1 MKAYSLILSVSTVL
15 IFDWTDLIEKNN
27 SVALDRS
34 PSLFSGF
41 FMTSS
46 LSTGLTVLAAASFS
60 VGVCAK
66 QLELNVLFA
75 DPSLSGTAPKSLSY
89 SPDGS
94 RVTYLKGKNTDANR
108 LDLWQYQVKTG
119 KHSVLVDSDSLFSG
133 PETLSDEEKA
143 RRERLRLFASGIV
156 SYSWSKDG
164 KALLFPLNGDLYYY
178 DLAKNKARKLTE
190 TAEFETDAQISPKGR
205 FVSFVREQNIYVLD
219 LKSGKEQQLTT
230 DGKGT
235 VKNGMAEFVAQEEM
249 ARMTGYW
256 WAPDDSKIAFTQ
268 FDDVNVPQVLRN
280 EIYADEIKLYN
291 QRYPYAGA
299 NNVSIRLGV
308 VALSGQGVNWLDL
321 GQEKDI
327 YLPRVQWTEN
337 PNQLTY
343 QWQSRNQ
350 QQLELRLVDLTTQQ
364 QKTLITEQSK
374 TWLNLHDDL
383 HFFKDKQR
391 LIWASERDGYKHLYL
406 YQLDGGAATQLTS
419 GQWVVNKIESVD
431 EKNGLVYF
439 TGRKDTVLEN
449 HLYRLRLKD
458 LHIDRLTTPGA
469 SHAVVV
475 AEDGSGFLDSY
486 SAVNSLPKVQLNDNT
501 GKTLT
506 VLEANELT
514 AQHPLTP
521 YWPELVQPRFGTLT
535 AKDGQTLHYRVFEP
549 KNLDNNKKHPVIVS
563 VYGGPGAQRVTNS
576 WSGKDL
582 YFHYMAQ
589 RGYIVFQLDNRGSE
603 NRGKK
608 FEDPIYQQLGVV
620 EIEDQITGVEYLR
633 TLPYVDPKK
642 IGVYGHS
649 YGGYMAI
656 MAMFKASDYFAAGVS
671 GAPVTDWTLYD
682 THYTERYLGHPA
694 QNAKGYQQSSV
705 FPYSD
710 GLTGSLLIYHGMA
723 DDNVLF
729 SNSTKL
735 FSELQQKGKMFEMM
749 TYPGSKHAM
758 FGQQVQTHLHQT
770 ITAFFDRTLMH

>member
-1 MKAYSLILSVSTVL
+1 MK
-15 IFDWTDLIEKNN
+15 
-27 SVALDRS
+27 
-34 PSLFSGF
+34 
-41 FMTSS
+41 SS
-46 LSTGLTVLAAASFS
+46 LSAGITLLGAVSLCSS
-60 VGVCAK
+60 VVAK
-66 QLELNVLFA
+66 ELELDRLFA
-75 DPSLSGTAPKSLSY
+75 DPALSGSAPKSLSY

-108 LDLWQYQVKTG
+108 LDLWQYQLKTG
-119 KHSVLVDSDSLFSG
+119 KHSILVDSDSLFSG

-178 DLAKNKARKLTE
+178 DLAAQKARKLTE
-190 TAEFETDAQISPKGR
+190 TAAFETDAQISPKGR
-205 FVSFVREQNIYVLD
+205 FVSFVREQNIFVLD
-219 LKSGKEQQLTT
+219 LTTGKEQQLTL
-230 DGKGT
+230 DGQGP

-268 FDDVNVPQVLRN
+268 FDESPVPQVLRN

-299 NNVSIRLGV
+299 NNVLIKLGV
-308 VALSGQGVNWLDL
+308 VSLSGKEVKWLDL
-321 GQEKDI
+321 GSEKDI
-327 YLPRVQWTEN
+327 YLPRVQWTQN

-350 QQLELRLVDLTTQQ
+350 QQLELRLVDLVSQQ
-364 QKTLITEQSK
+364 QKLLLAEQSA

-383 HFFKDKQR
+383 HFFKDQQR
-391 LIWASERDGYKHLYL
+391 FIWASERDGFKHLYL
-406 YQLDGGAATQLTS
+406 YHLNGDTPVQLTS
-419 GQWVVNKIESVD
+419 GDWVVSKIESVD

-449 HLYRLRLKD
+449 HLYQLKISD
-458 LHIDRLTTPGA
+458 LTTKRLTSAGA

-475 AEDGSGFLDSY
+475 AKDGSGFLDSY

-506 VLEANELT
+506 VLEANELN
-514 AQHPLTP
+514 AEHPLTP
-521 YWPELVQPRFGTLT
+521 YWSGLVQPRFGTLT
-535 AKDGQTLHYRVFEP
+535 AKDGQTLHYRVFAP
-549 KNLDNNKKHPVIVS
+549 KNLDSSKKYPVIVS

-582 YFHYMAQ
+582 YYHFMAQ

-608 FEDPIYQQLGVV
+608 FEDPIYKKMGGVEV
-620 EIEDQITGVEYLR
+620 DDQVTGVEYLR
-633 TLPYVDPKK
+633 TLPYVDSQR
-642 IGVYGHS
+642 IGIYGHS

-694 QNAKGYQQSSV
+694 QNGKGYQDSSV

-710 GLTGSLLIYHGMA
+710 GLKGDLLIYHGMA

-735 FSELQQKGKMFEMM
+735 FSDLQQKGKMFEMM

-758 FGQQVQTHLHQT
+758 FGQEVQTHLHRT
-770 ITAFFDRTLMH
+770 ITAFFDRTLLHKTTK

>member
-1 MKAYSLILSVSTVL
+1 MK
-15 IFDWTDLIEKNN
+15 
-27 SVALDRS
+27 
-34 PSLFSGF
+34 
-41 FMTSS
+41 SS
-46 LSTGLTVLAAASFS
+46 LSVGMTLLGAVSICSS
-60 VGVCAK
+60 VMAK
-66 QLELNVLFA
+66 ELELDRLFA
-75 DPSLSGTAPKSLSY
+75 DPALSGATPKSLSY

-94 RVTYLKGKNTDANR
+94 RVTYLKGKSTDANR
-108 LDLWQYQVKTG
+108 LDLWQYQLKSG
-119 KHSVLVDSDSLFSG
+119 KHSLLVDSDSLFSG

-178 DLAKNKARKLTE
+178 DLTTQKARKLTE
-190 TAEFETDAQISPKGR
+190 TAAFETDAQISPKGR
-205 FVSFVREQNIYVLD
+205 FVSFVRDQNIFVLD
-219 LKSGKEQQLTT
+219 LTTGKEQQVTI
-230 DGKGT
+230 DGKGP

-249 ARMTGYW
+249 GRMTGYW

-268 FDDVNVPQVLRN
+268 FDESQVPEVLRN

-299 NNVSIRLGV
+299 NNVLIKLGV
-308 VALSGQGVNWLDL
+308 VSLAAKEVNWLDL
-321 GQEKDI
+321 GVEKDM
-327 YLPRVQWTEN
+327 YLPRVQWTQN

-343 QWQSRNQ
+343 QWQSRSQ
-350 QQLELRLVDLTTQQ
+350 QKLELRLVDLITKQQ
-364 QKTLITEQSK
+364 QLLVAEQST

-383 HFFKDKQR
+383 HFFDDKQR
-391 LIWASERDGYKHLYL
+391 FIWASERDGFKHLYL
-406 YQLDGGAATQLTS
+406 YQLNGAQAKQLTS
-419 GQWVVNKIESVD
+419 GDWVVSKIESVD

-449 HLYRLRLKD
+449 HLYQLKLSD
-458 LHIDRLTTPGA
+458 LTVQRLTSPGA
-469 SHAVVV
+469 SHSVVV
-475 AEDGSGFLDSY
+475 AKDGSGFLDSY

-506 VLEANELT
+506 VLEKNDLNEK
-514 AQHPLTP
+514 HPLTP
-521 YWPELVQPRFGTLT
+521 YWSELVQPTFGTLT
-535 AKDGQTLHYRVFEP
+535 AKDGQILHYRIFAA
-549 KNLDNNKKHPVIVS
+549 KNLDKNKKHPVIVS

-582 YFHYMAQ
+582 YYHYMAQ
-589 RGYIVFQLDNRGSE
+589 RGYIIFQLDNRGSE

-608 FEDPIYQQLGVV
+608 FEDPIYKKMGGVEV
-620 EIEDQITGVEYLR
+620 EDQVTGVEYLR
-633 TLPYVDPKK
+633 TLPYVDSNR
-642 IGVYGHS
+642 IGIYGHS

-656 MAMFKASDYFAAGVS
+656 MAMFKAGDYFAAGVS

-682 THYTERYLGHPA
+682 THYTERYLGHPS
-694 QNAKGYQQSSV
+694 QNTKGYQDSSV

-710 GLTGSLLIYHGMA
+710 GLKGDLLIYHGMA

-735 FSELQQKGKMFEMM
+735 FSDLQQKGKMFEMM

-758 FGQQVQTHLHQT
+758 FGQQVQTHLHRT
-770 ITAFFDRTLMH
+770 ITAFFDRTLLNKTTNKPQ

>member
-1 MKAYSLILSVSTVL
+1 M
-15 IFDWTDLIEKNN
+15 N
-27 SVALDRS
+27 
-34 PSLFSGF
+34 PSL
-41 FMTSS
+41 T
-46 LSTGLTVLAAASFS
+46 TGLTLVAAATFS
-60 VGVCAK
+60 VAVNAK
-66 QLELNVLFA
+66 QLELKALFA
-75 DPSLSGTAPKSLSY
+75 DPALSGQAPKSLSY

-94 RVTYLKGKNTDANR
+94 RVTYLKGKTTDANR
-108 LDLWQYQVKTG
+108 LDLWQYQLKSR
-119 KHSVLVDSDSLFSG
+119 KHSLLVDSYTLFSG
-133 PETLSDEEKA
+133 PEELSDEEKA

-178 DLAKNKARKLTE
+178 DLAKNKARKLTD
-190 TAEFETDAQISPKGR
+190 TKEFETDAQISPKGR
-205 FVSFVREQNIYVLD
+205 YVSFVREQNIYVLD
-219 LKSGKEQQLTT
+219 LISGKEQQLTT

-235 VKNGMAEFVAQEEM
+235 IKNGMAEFVAQEEM

-268 FDDVNVPQVLRN
+268 FDDAAVPEVLRN
-280 EIYADEIKLYN
+280 EIYANEIKLYN

-299 NNVSIRLGV
+299 NNVSIKLGV
-308 VALSGQGVNWLDL
+308 VALSSAAVQWLDL
-321 GQEKDI
+321 GEEKDF
-327 YLPRVQWTEN
+327 YLPRVQWTQN

-343 QWQSRNQ
+343 QWQSRDQ
-350 QQLELRLVDLTTQQ
+350 QKLELRMVDLTSAQQ
-364 QKTLITEQSK
+364 QILLTEQNN

-383 HFFKDKQR
+383 YFFKDKKR
-391 LIWASERDGYKHLYL
+391 FIWASERDGFKHLYL
-406 YQLDGGAATQLTS
+406 YQFDGKAPLQLTS

-431 EKNGLVYF
+431 EKNGVLYF

-449 HLYRLRLKD
+449 HLYRLNLNNQ
-458 LHIDRLTTPGA
+458 HIARLTTPGA

-475 AEDGSGFLDSY
+475 AKDGSGFLDSY

-506 VLEANELT
+506 VLEANELN
-514 AQHPLTP
+514 ADHPLTP

-549 KNLDNNKKHPVIVS
+549 KNLDHGKKHPVIVS

-603 NRGKK
+603 NRGKN
-608 FEDPIYQQLGVV
+608 FEDPIYKQLGVV
-620 EIEDQITGVEYLR
+620 EVEDQITGVEYLR
-633 TLPYVDPKK
+633 TLPYVDSSR

-656 MAMFKASDYFAAGVS
+656 MAMFKAGDYFAAGVS

-694 QNAKGYQQSSV
+694 QNAQGYLASSV

-710 GLTGSLLIYHGMA
+710 ALKGDLLIYHGMA

-735 FSELQQKGKMFEMM
+735 FSDLQNKGKNFDMM

-770 ITAFFDRTLMH
+770 ITNFFDRTLLNRGK